1 MTKELTID
9 ETITALK
16 RRAVGIKRDGLVASQ
31 STPQLAELL
40 EHAATLLE
48 RRAK

>member
-16 RRAVGIKRDGLVASQ
+16 RWAVGIKRDGLVAPQ